1 MVTCSKCGKENQNDA
16 AFCVDCGT
24 SIQAEIS
31 TRRKEYREKRRDD
44 ECFGLPRGGAIFGI
58 VIGLIIIFSG
68 LQQVFGWNIDVGPLA
83 IVIFGLLIVAGA
95 IYGLS
100 RRRS

>member
-1 MVTCSKCGKENQNDA
+1 MVTCPKCGKENQNDA

-24 SIQAEIS
+24 AIHAEINV
-31 TRRKEYREKRRDD
+31 RRREHREKRRDD

-68 LQQVFGWNIDVGPLA
+68 LQQVFGWNIDIGPFA
-83 IVIFGLLIVAGA
+83 IIIFGLLIAAGA